1 MNAVRRK
8 IESQKG
14 ASITFALLIFLVCA
28 VVSSVVIV
36 AGSTSA
42 GRMSQIAEFD
52 QRYYAVTSA
61 AKLLKSDIDGKT
73 LVVTYVEETEDGALK
88 RVYHALYDGEE
99 TERSPDTILADA
111 SKLLTQYFNGDIE
124 TIPTRTFNLTPSID
138 GRAVNDL
145 RCNVYETL
153 GTNGLMTFTI
163 SNVGT
168 VATTYRVEIVFASNR
183 KETVDM
189 ATGQKKTILEWKFHS
204 MKKVRNPLASG
215 GEGGDGEDGEDG
227 GGGE

>member
-61 AKLLKSDIDGKT
+61 ARLLKSEIDGKT
-73 LVVTYVEETEDGALK
+73 LVVTYEDTTDEDGNPIK
-88 RVYHALYDGEE
+88 TYKALYQGEAG
-99 TERSPDTILADA
+99 ERNTILSDA
-111 SKLLTQYFNGDIE
+111 SKLLAKYLIE
-124 TIPTRTFNLTPSID
+124 ETDSIPSRTFSLETDID
-138 GRAVNDL
+138 DPTGPDL
-145 RCNVYETL
+145 QCTVVETM
-153 GTNGLMTFTI
+153 GTNGLLTFKINNT
-163 SNVGT
+163 NGT
-168 VATTYRVEIVFASNR
+168 DTTTYRVEIVFSSNR
-183 KETVDM
+183 KETVDA

-215 GEGGDGEDGEDG
+215 GEGGDGGDG